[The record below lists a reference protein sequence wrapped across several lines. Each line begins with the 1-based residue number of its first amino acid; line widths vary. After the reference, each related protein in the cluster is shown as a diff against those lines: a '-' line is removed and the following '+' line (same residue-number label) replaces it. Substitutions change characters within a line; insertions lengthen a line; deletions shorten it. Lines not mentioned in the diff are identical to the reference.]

1 VTTDLRIAV
10 IADDFTGAMDTG
22 VMFANYGL
30 HTQFHLLTD
39 ISSSDVQ
46 VVAVSTDSREKD
58 VQSAIASIK
67 DTASLFGNRQV
78 FKKID
83 STMRGHISAEIDA
96 LLQTTGLKKALICP
110 TAVEAGRIVRDG
122 ILFVQG
128 IPLHETAFANDPHYP
143 ARTSQLQ
150 ELLSYSSTMHINLDS
165 QNSGH
170 DTVLN
175 TIRQSSSKLITFD
188 AVSNQDLAN
197 IAKIAIEGDYLPCG
211 SMGLG
216 RAWIDTLLG
225 NDTQSITTQT
235 IDFNTDQPLLIVS
248 GSRHPITVRQ
258 IDALT
263 QYIPTH
269 IVEISEQFTGYDDL
283 TSEIRQYQAIVL
295 QTPST
300 QIEDQTDINRI
311 YGTMR
316 NFVQKLCDESK
327 FAGMVIIGGETAF
340 HVCHTIGATAI
351 RIFGEIESGVPVGQ
365 IMGGCASSLPIVT
378 KAGGFGTDAS
388 LCHIVDW
395 LKLEH

>member
-1 VTTDLRIAV
+1 MTTDLRIAV

-22 VMFANYGL
+22 VMFAHYGL
-30 HTQFHLLTD
+30 HTQFHLLID
-39 ISSSDVQ
+39 VSSSDVQ
-46 VVAVSTDSREKD
+46 VIAVSTDSREKD
-58 VQSAIASIK
+58 VKSAIASIK
-67 DTASLFGNRQV
+67 ETASLFGNRQV

-83 STMRGHISAEIDA
+83 STMRGYISAEIDA
-96 LLQTTGLKKALICP
+96 LLQTTGQKKALICP
-110 TAVEAGRIVRDG
+110 TEVEAGRVVRDG

-128 IPLHETAFANDPHYP
+128 TPLHETAFANDPHYP

-165 QNSGH
+165 QNRGY
-170 DTVLN
+170 DAVLN
-175 TIRQSSSKLITFD
+175 KIRQCSSKLITFD

-197 IAKIAIEGDYLPCG
+197 IAKIAIEEDYLPCG

-225 NDTQSITTQT
+225 NDTQPITTHP
-235 IDFNTDQPLLIVS
+235 IDFNTDLPLLIVS
-248 GSRHPITVRQ
+248 GSRHPITAKQ
-258 IDALT
+258 IEALT

-269 IVEISEQFTGYDDL
+269 VVEMSEQFTGYDDL

-295 QTPST
+295 QTPT
-300 QIEDQTDINRI
+300 AQIEGQNVINRI
-311 YGTMR
+311 YGIMR
-316 NFVQKLCDESK
+316 DLVQKLCNESR

-340 HVCHTIGATAI
+340 HVCHAIGATAI

-378 KAGGFGTDAS
+378 KAGGFGTDSS
-388 LCHIVDW
+388 LCHVVDW